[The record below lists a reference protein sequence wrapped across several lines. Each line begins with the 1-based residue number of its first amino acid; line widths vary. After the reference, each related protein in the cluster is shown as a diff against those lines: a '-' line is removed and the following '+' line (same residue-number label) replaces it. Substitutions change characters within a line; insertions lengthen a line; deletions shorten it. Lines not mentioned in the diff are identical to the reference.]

1 VGFAG
6 ASPVRAAA
14 ARIGKIIN
22 SVILKLSRI
31 LKKLAKPALIA
42 FGILI
47 IFYVIFLS
55 LLWKRYAFNFFVGLI
70 AMLFIIAVIK
80 SEKLLMIARKFPK
93 WIGVSGKVI
102 LCAVIASFLIV
113 QGIIL
118 SHMNGKAAVNETE
131 YLVILGCQVNGS
143 LASLPLLRRGY
154 SAINYLKKHENVKA
168 VITGGQGPREDITEA
183 EAMRRLLAEN
193 GIGEDRI
200 LIEDKARSTI
210 ENLKFA
216 NELYDLLDKNI
227 VIVTSD
233 YHMFRSL
240 SIAKKIGL
248 PKYRGTCGQKPVFGT
263 AGLFVTRVRC
273 GCFLCA
279 DEKDVEK
286 MQL

>member
-1 VGFAG
+1 MRAIG
-6 ASPVRAAA
+6 AY
-14 ARIGKIIN
+14 IGKIIN
-22 SVILKLSRI
+22 SAILKLSRI
-31 LKKLAKPALIA
+31 IKRIAKPALIT

-55 LLWKRYAFNFFVGLI
+55 LLWKRYAFNFFIGLI
-70 AMLFIIAVIK
+70 ALLFIIVVIK

-93 WIGVSGKVI
+93 WVGISAKVI
-102 LCAVIASFLIV
+102 LCAVIASFIIV

-118 SHMNGKAAVNETE
+118 SHMGGKAAVNETE

-154 SAINYLKKHENVKA
+154 SAVNYLKKHENVKA

-193 GIGEDRI
+193 GIGADRI
-200 LIEDKARSTI
+200 LIEDKSRSTI

-240 SIAKKIGL
+240 SIAKKLGYQNI
-248 PKYRGTCGQKPVFGT
+248 
-263 AGLFVTRVRC
+263 AGLAARSQFSVLPAYLSREYLAVVFYVLMGRI
-273 GCFLCA
+273 
-279 DEKDVEK
+279 
-286 MQL
+286 

>member
-1 VGFAG
+1 MGRAG
-6 ASPVRAAA
+6 ASSVRAVSV
-14 ARIGKIIN
+14 RIGKIIN
-22 SVILKLSRI
+22 SVMLKLSRI
-31 LKKLAKPALIA
+31 LKRIAKPALIA
-42 FGILI
+42 FGVLI

-55 LLWKRYAFNFFVGLI
+55 VLWKRYAFNFFIGMISL
-70 AMLFIIAVIK
+70 LFIIAVIK
-80 SEKLLMIARKFPK
+80 SEKLLEIARKFPK
-93 WIGVSGKVI
+93 WIRISGKVI

-143 LASLPLLRRGY
+143 LASLPLLRRGF
-154 SAINYLKKHENVKA
+154 SAVNYLKRHENVKA

-193 GIGEDRI
+193 DIGADRI
-200 LIEDKARSTI
+200 LIEDKSRSTI

-240 SIAKKIGL
+240 SIAKKLGYQNI
-248 PKYRGTCGQKPVFGT
+248 
-263 AGLFVTRVRC
+263 AGLSARSQFSVLPAYLSREYLAVVFYVLMGRI
-273 GCFLCA
+273 
-279 DEKDVEK
+279 
-286 MQL
+286 